1 MTAKGACNWAS
12 WFQRTTCFFQKCRF
26 TGYLFDI
33 NQILWTHNPQP
44 QYNGYISR
52 IHPLN
57 KCSPAAPQV
66 PPDVSTCSSAV
77 SACQAASASPTARLL
92 EVVAAMAPAVTRETS
107 EKGRAKFNG
116 NVWQCEPVPTGF
128 LGIVKW
134 CRVLFLCSWLEAL
147 GKREVKKE
155 SAQFAF
161 GPSPWGPWM
170 IKITQTIPNH
180 ETTTVPLRVLAIC
193 HWPATPWQRS
203 SSHPMRNDRIGLAH
217 WRHLDGLYET
227 IRGIPGTPIKGLYKI
242 ILYKKIMIYQKESEC
257 VW

>member
-1 MTAKGACNWAS
+1 MEPSLWKDFEGLFDLFAISHDCKRGLQLGQLISTNNM
-12 WFQRTTCFFQKCRF
+12 FFQKCRF
-26 TGYLFDI
+26 TGYLFGI
-33 NQILWTHNPQP
+33 NQVLWTHNPQP
-44 QYNGYISR
+44 QYSGYISR

-107 EKGRAKFNG
+107 EKGRAEVNG

-134 CRVLFLCSWLEAL
+134 CWVLYLCSWLEAL

-155 SAQFAF
+155 SAQFAS

-180 ETTTVPLRVLAIC
+180 ETTVPLRVLAMPLARNAMATQLITS
-193 HWPATPWQRS
+193 HAKRQDWPGALEAPGRVVW
-203 SSHPMRNDRIGLAH
+203 NDKGNTGNTHKRI
-217 WRHLDGLYET
+217 
-227 IRGIPGTPIKGLYKI
+227 I
-242 ILYKKIMIYQKESEC
+242 
-257 VW
+257 